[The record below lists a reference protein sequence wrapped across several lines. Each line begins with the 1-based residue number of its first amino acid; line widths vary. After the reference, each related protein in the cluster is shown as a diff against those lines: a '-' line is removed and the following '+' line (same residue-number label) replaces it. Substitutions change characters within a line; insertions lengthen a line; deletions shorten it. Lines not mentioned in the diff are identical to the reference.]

1 MVAPCGA
8 ILAVL
13 LVAAVVA
20 DAADV
25 GVGRVVS
32 KAGKA
37 AAETHHKVETWS
49 RHGSAKA
56 ATKVKAKAKG
66 KAKAGTYIH
75 SAVGNGVGC
84 SAMFRGP

>member
-1 MVAPCGA
+1 MALRLRMVAPCGA

-20 DAADV
+20 DAADI
-25 GVGRVVS
+25 GVERVVS

-37 AAETHHKVETWS
+37 ATETHHKVVAWS

-56 ATKVKAKAKG
+56 ATKVKAKAK
-66 KAKAGTYIH
+66 AGTYIR
-75 SAVGNGVGC
+75 SAVGW
-84 SAMFRGP
+84 